1 MTRAST
7 IAVAALAAGVVAAVV
22 WLWVAVHRAPEAV
35 VVTAPPPPHE
45 QQQAP
50 AHVEHAELSV
60 EAPEPSPPDQVPPP
74 PRPSAPSPQL
84 AAYQEQIRANA
95 HAEREKMLAT
105 MHDSGAANES
115 WAPRATTL
123 IDEVGRHATSTT
135 PAGCF
140 VAGCAATFTFASQM
154 DYLHM
159 LAEINANDDYKAW
172 TGGKHW
178 TMPETAP
185 DGTVTL
191 ALLLYR
197 PD

>member
-7 IAVAALAAGVVAAVV
+7 IAITALAAGVVAAVLG
-22 WLWVAVHRAPEAV
+22 LWIAVHRAPEPV
-35 VVTAPPPPHE
+35 VVSAPPPPP
-45 QQQAP
+45 AP
-50 AHVEHAELSV
+50 APAAHPEHTALV
-60 EAPEPSPPDQVPPP
+60 APQPATPPEPAEPEPPP
-74 PRPSAPSPQL
+74 AKPPSPEL
-84 AAYQEQIRANA
+84 AAYQDQVRANA
-95 HAEREKMLAT
+95 REGREKALT
-105 MHDSGAANES
+105 TLQDSGVASES
-115 WAPRATTL
+115 WAPRATAV
-123 IDEVGRHATSTT
+123 INEVGRHATSTT

-154 DYLHM
+154 DYLHA
-159 LAEINANDDYKAW
+159 LADINASDEYKAW

-185 DGTVTL
+185 DGTVTM